1 MVEDGELAK
10 LQMERDALL
19 HDIQRLD
26 ARIAGQRYADV
37 KARMEPLLS
46 RLRQELHAIERQIE
60 TWRKAA

>member
-1 MVEDGELAK
+1 MVEDGELAM

-19 HDIQRLD
+19 DDIRRLE
-26 ARIAGQRYADV
+26 ARIAVQRHADF

-46 RLRQELHAIERQIE
+46 RLRQELQTIEHQIE